1 MSSSVLEGDEVNEV
15 LVMIQN
21 NTATGSEVASFSL
34 TLRTKKRELHDS
46 NMTGGLS

>member
-1 MSSSVLEGDEVNEV
+1 MLEGDVVNEV

-34 TLRTKKRELHDS
+34 TPCIQKRQLHDS

>member
-1 MSSSVLEGDEVNEV
+1 MLDGDVVNEV
-15 LVMIQN
+15 LIMIQN
-21 NTATGSEVASFSL
+21 NTAMASQVASFSL